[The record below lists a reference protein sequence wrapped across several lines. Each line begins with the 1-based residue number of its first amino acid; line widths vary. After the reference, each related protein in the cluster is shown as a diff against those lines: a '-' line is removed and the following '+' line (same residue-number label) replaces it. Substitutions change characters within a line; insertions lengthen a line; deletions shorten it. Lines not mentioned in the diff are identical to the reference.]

1 MNTDHSNRQYCWSLG
16 GRDFRLLLVAS
27 IQYVVARP
35 TAEQE
40 MEQHSD
46 LLLVTLSTDMI
57 KNNLST
63 KRFNG
68 DAVLLEGNR
77 TLNPSMSVL
86 AGNRNNKV

>member
-1 MNTDHSNRQYCWSLG
+1 
-16 GRDFRLLLVAS
+16 
-27 IQYVVARP
+27 
-35 TAEQE
+35 

-86 AGNRNNKV
+86 TGNRNNKVRNYQRLNGPPVMMKPVERVDKIW

>member
-1 MNTDHSNRQYCWSLG
+1 
-16 GRDFRLLLVAS
+16 
-27 IQYVVARP
+27 
-35 TAEQE
+35 